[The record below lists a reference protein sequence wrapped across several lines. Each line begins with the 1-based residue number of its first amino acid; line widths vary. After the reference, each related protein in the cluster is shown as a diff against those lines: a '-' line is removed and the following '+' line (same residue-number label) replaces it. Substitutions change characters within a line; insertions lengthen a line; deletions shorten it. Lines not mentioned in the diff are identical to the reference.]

1 MRWPVVAV
9 VAGLLALP
17 AAASAD
23 VTVNVATDNVSP
35 GTCDPAPG
43 DCTLREALTQTPGG
57 EVVIVPARPY
67 VLADSITINSTHTLR
82 GAGARTTT
90 ISLQTGVDDR
100 VFFLDDATI
109 TISGV
114 TITGGNNTTGPG
126 GGIFV
131 NSSAA
136 LNLSDSAVVGNVA
149 DRGGGIY
156 SLAPLDIKR
165 SLIADNQALGGSDSA
180 FGGGIEVAN
189 GTATLEN
196 TTVTGNE
203 ALSEIDNGVTGRGG
217 GIYTSSDL
225 DLHNVTIAGNEAGV
239 GERGAGGGL
248 FQDFGSTDH
257 RTVATNVLI
266 ARNFGYNCW
275 GTATNQI
282 QATNSLSDEAVT
294 QDQLGPSC
302 NTTLPTNLLVADTRL
317 GGLANNG
324 GPTNTMAL
332 LAGSPGIDAG
342 GAPCPATDQR
352 GSSRPRGA
360 RCDIGAYEVVP
371 TQSGPPPD
379 EQLPD
384 PVPHKNV
391 NALPKSGTV
400 KIKLPGS
407 DEFVELAEGQQIPLG
422 TIVDTRKGRVT
433 IVAAAGSGQT
443 ADFYA
448 GLFKLSQTKGSK
460 PITVLTLVEK
470 LTGCK
475 SKKTANTAAKKKR
488 KRRLWGD
495 GKGRFRTK
503 GKNSAA
509 TVLGTKWLVE
519 DRCASTLTRVA
530 RGKVRVRDF
539 VKKKNVTVK
548 AGKKYVARARR

>member
-1 MRWPVVAV
+1 MRWLGVTA
-9 VAGLLALP
+9 VAGLLAFP

-43 DCTLREALTQTPGG
+43 DCTLREALTQTPSG

-67 VLADSITINSTHTLR
+67 VLAASITINTAHTVR

-90 ISLQTGVDDR
+90 IALQTGVDDR

-109 TISGV
+109 SISGV
-114 TITGGNNTTGPG
+114 TITGGNTTGPG
-126 GGIFV
+126 GGFFV
-131 NSSAA
+131 NSTAA

-165 SLIADNQALGGSDSA
+165 TLIADNQALGGSDQA

-189 GTATLEN
+189 GSATLEN

-203 ALSEIDNGVTGRGG
+203 ALSEIDNGITGRGG
-217 GIYTSSDL
+217 GIYTSANL
-225 DLHNVTIAGNEAGV
+225 DLHNVTIAENEAGA

-248 FQDFGSTDH
+248 FQDFGSTNN
-257 RTVATNVLI
+257 RTLATNVLI

-275 GTATNQI
+275 GTANPHQI

-294 QDQLGPSC
+294 PDQLGPSC
-302 NTTLPTNLLVADTRL
+302 NTPLTTNLLTADTRL

-342 GAPCPATDQR
+342 GASCPATDQR
-352 GSSRPRGA
+352 GISRPRGA
-360 RCDIGAYEVVP
+360 RCDIGAYELV
-371 TQSGPPPD
+371 PPPPPPPPAK
-379 EQLPD
+379 ELPD

-391 NALPKSGTV
+391 NALPKKGTV

-407 DEFVELAEGQQIPLG
+407 DEFVELTEGQQIPLG
-422 TIVDTRKGRVT
+422 TIVDTRKGKVT

-443 ADFYA
+443 ADFYD
-448 GLFKLSQTKGSK
+448 GLFKLSQTKGNK

-470 LTGCK
+470 LSCA
-475 SKKTANTAAKKKR
+475 KKNANAAAKKKR

-503 GKNSAA
+503 GKHSAA
-509 TVLGTKWLVE
+509 TVVGTKWLVR
-519 DRCASTLTRVA
+519 DTCTTTTTRVVN
-530 RGKVRVRDF
+530 GKVRVRDF
-539 VKKKNVTVK
+539 VKKKNVIVK
-548 AGKKYVARARR
+548 AGKKYVARART

>member
-17 AAASAD
+17 ATASAD

-43 DCTLREALTQTPGG
+43 DCTLREALTQTPSG

-67 VLADSITINSTHTLR
+67 ALADSITINTNHTLR

-90 ISLQTGVDDR
+90 IALQTGVDDS
-100 VFFLDDATI
+100 VFFLDDAVI
-109 TISGV
+109 SISGV
-114 TITGGNNTTGPG
+114 TITGGNTTGPG
-126 GGIFV
+126 GGLFV

-165 SLIADNQALGGSDSA
+165 SLIADNQALGTSDSA
-180 FGGGIEVAN
+180 FGGGIEIAN

-217 GIYTSSDL
+217 GIYTASDL
-225 DLHNVTIAGNEAGV
+225 DLHNVTIAGNEAGA

-275 GTATNQI
+275 GTGTHQI
-282 QATNSLSDEAVT
+282 QATTSLSDEAVT
-294 QDQLGPSC
+294 PDQLGPSC
-302 NTTLPTNLLVADTRL
+302 NTPLATNLLVADTRL
-317 GGLANNG
+317 GGLTNNG

-332 LAGSPGIDAG
+332 PAGSPGVDAG

-352 GSSRPRGA
+352 GISRPRGV
-360 RCDIGAYEVVP
+360 RCDVGAYELVQAP
-371 TQSGPPPD
+371 PPPD
-379 EQLPD
+379 EELPD

-443 ADFYA
+443 ADFYQ
-448 GLFKLSQTKGSK
+448 GLFRLSQTKGKK

-470 LTGCK
+470 LSCA
-475 SKKTANTAAKKKR
+475 KKKKQANAAAKKKR
-488 KRRLWGD
+488 KRRLWGN
-495 GKGRFRTK
+495 GQGRFRTK
-503 GKNSAA
+503 GKHSAA
-509 TVLGTKWLVE
+509 TVVGTIWLVE
-519 DRCASTLTRVA
+519 DRCTSTLTRVR

-539 VKKKNVTVK
+539 VKKKNVIVK
-548 AGKKYVARARR
+548 AGKKYVARARP